1 MIKAFLIC
9 ALFCASAQAIFLPP
23 EQAEKA
29 KRSDA
34 VDFVLRNVPVIG
46 ISEGDFNLK
55 LDRIESYYQPI
66 VAKKGYSLQFNR
78 KWTDGTVNSD
88 TTVEGR
94 VWSINSYGGLARRQF
109 MTPNGYLMVAA
120 HELCHHLGQAPC
132 YDGRCN
138 WGGGGPANE
147 GESDYCASRVMKEL
161 GLTSAEIDAAALST
175 ASVLASLGGESA
187 PQIGQPD
194 LSQVART
201 NDAHPRANC
210 RLTTYVAGNRCS
222 ASGEFSP
229 TDPKVNSCYSYPGGI
244 ADAGSR
250 PRCWFKP
257 TDQGTSQPA
266 PTPVPTPPK
275 PQPVPAPQPAP
286 PPICKK
292 CSWICV

>member
-1 MIKAFLIC
+1 MIKFVSAL
-9 ALFCASAQAIFLPP
+9 LFCVHAQAIFLPP
-23 EQAEKA
+23 DQAERA

-94 VWSINSYGGLARRQF
+94 VWSINSYGGLARRQG

-175 ASVLASLGGESA
+175 ASVLASLGGE
-187 PQIGQPD
+187 
-194 LSQVART
+194 
-201 NDAHPRANC
+201 
-210 RLTTYVAGNRCS
+210 YVAGNRCS

-229 TDPKVNSCYSYPGGI
+229 TDPHVNSCYSYPGGI

-257 TDQGTSQPA
+257 IDQGTSQPA
-266 PTPVPTPPK
+266 PVPVPTPPK
-275 PQPVPAPQPAP
+275 PQPVPAPQPVP